1 MEESL
6 IMGAGSGLAYLKL
19 RQAHCLLGRQRVPD
33 GAGTADLGAR
43 PLSLGRRHLEKPVC
57 LR

>member
-1 MEESL
+1 
-6 IMGAGSGLAYLKL
+6 MGVGSGLPYLKL
-19 RQAHCLLGRQRVPD
+19 RQANCLWGGSIPD

-43 PLSLGRRHLEKPVC
+43 PLPLGRRHLEKPEC

>member
-6 IMGAGSGLAYLKL
+6 IMEVGSGLPYLTI
-19 RQAHCLLGRQRVPD
+19 RQAHCLWEGSIPD
-33 GAGTADLGAR
+33 GAGTADLSAR
-43 PLSLGRRHLEKPVC
+43 PLPLGRRHLEKPVC

>member
-6 IMGAGSGLAYLKL
+6 IMGVGSGLPYLKL
-19 RQAHCLLGRQRVPD
+19 RQANCLWGGSIPD

-43 PLSLGRRHLEKPVC
+43 PLPLGRRHLEKPVC